1 MLDSLVMLDLK
12 AKHLED
18 KETRIRKS
26 IENWIRVFCKRHNI
40 NKEDFEMS
48 LLVFEDQGNLVI
60 DYYGEVESLNK
71 EDLIAMLGIVFT
83 TENVEYTKVNIVER

>member
-1 MLDSLVMLDLK
+1 MLDLR

-26 IENWIRVFCKRHNI
+26 IENWIGVFCKRHNV
-40 NKEDFEMS
+40 NKEDFTIS

-60 DYYGEVESLNK
+60 DYYGEVEGLNK
-71 EDLIAMLGIVFT
+71 EGLIDMLSIVFT
-83 TENVEYTKVNIVER
+83 AENVEYTRVNIVER